1 MWNVIKDFENI
12 IEDMKNYLNVNN
24 KDIIVLINFD
34 EGVGNEIFFIDRFSF
49 LKWFVVGLISGGND
63 IDFW

>member
-24 KDIIVLINFD
+24 KDIVVLINFD
-34 EGVGNEIFFIDRFSF
+34 EGVGNEIFFIDRLSF
-49 LKWFVVGLISGGND
+49 LN
-63 IDFW
+63 

>member
-49 LKWFVVGLISGGND
+49 LNWFVLGLISGGND

>member
-24 KDIIVLINFD
+24 KDIVVLINFD